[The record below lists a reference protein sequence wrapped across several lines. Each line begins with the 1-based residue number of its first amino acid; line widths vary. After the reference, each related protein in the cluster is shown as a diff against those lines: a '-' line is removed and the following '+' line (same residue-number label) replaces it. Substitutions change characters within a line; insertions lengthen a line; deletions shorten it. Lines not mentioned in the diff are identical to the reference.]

1 MLIVKTVIF
10 KALSLF
16 TGQKI
21 SVGSKEWVGYESDF
35 VIF

>member
-1 MLIVKTVIF
+1 MLTVKTIIF

-21 SVGSKEWVGYESDF
+21 SIGSKEWVGYEGGF

>member
-16 TGQKI
+16 TGQKLY
-21 SVGSKEWVGYESDF
+21 VGSKEWEGYEGGF

>member
-16 TGQKI
+16 TGQKL
-21 SVGSKEWVGYESDF
+21 SVGSKEWVGYEGGF

>member
-1 MLIVKTVIF
+1 MLTVKTIIF
-10 KALSLF
+10 KALSLI

-21 SVGSKEWVGYESDF
+21 SVGSKEWMGYEGGF

>member
-1 MLIVKTVIF
+1 MLTVKTVIF

-16 TGQKI
+16 TGQKL
-21 SVGSKEWVGYESDF
+21 SVGSKEWEGYEGGF